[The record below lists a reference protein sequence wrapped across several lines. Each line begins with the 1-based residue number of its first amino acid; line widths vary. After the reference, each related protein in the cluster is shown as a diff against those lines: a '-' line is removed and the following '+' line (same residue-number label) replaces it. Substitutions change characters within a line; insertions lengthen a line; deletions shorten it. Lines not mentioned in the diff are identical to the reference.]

1 MLNRDLLSQKFLAV
15 QFVHGIIGISVVV
28 KFHESVFAGL
38 DKDVANA
45 SEFVKESLNIALTRI
60 IGQIAEKHAG
70 SFSRRHDGP
79 QSRIQPRA
87 ARKSV
92 FDGGK
97 GSIGSVIRAGMRMP
111 LNNGRTQYTNEY

>member
-1 MLNRDLLSQKFLAV
+1 M
-15 QFVHGIIGISVVV
+15 SVDTY
-28 KFHESVFAGL
+28 HESVFAGL

-87 ARKSV
+87 ARKS
-92 FDGGK
+92 GNGK
-97 GSIGSVIRAGMRMP
+97 SNRVNVRHH
-111 LNNGRTQYTNEY
+111 LQYEASLTCF